1 MAATGSLFDD
11 ILQPG
16 YRIGPYS
23 LLECFQQG
31 GQSDIWSAWDDN
43 ARRVVAVKVMP
54 IVPDE
59 STGDYKALEDESG
72 VIARLNHP
80 NILPLYAHGKVER
93 SSYIVMPY
101 LPFGAVSRLM
111 QSGPVRPSILI
122 PMAAQMASVLDYL
135 HTHRIVHRDLKPS
148 NFLIDST
155 MRIYLTDFGLAKPL
169 SEDTLPLHTGH
180 GTAPYSSPEQHTK
193 RLVSYTTDIYSLG
206 IVLFELLT
214 GRLPWGGEVALAMR
228 QLDSSEELPD
238 PHEVNPSLPAALA
251 PALRRLTAQDPRD
264 RPASATE
271 AFSLVANALLSDSDQ
286 GTSHPLTLEEA
297 LDEIPAHL
305 TDDERM
311 AHDAQ
316 RLMDYSL
323 RLWEA
328 DSDPFMLSFT
338 NFCLLDS
345 VYADTERFGLVPDEA
360 RQRFMLHS
368 ALAYGRD
375 EHIWWSQIADVA
387 ARVEVCEWAIAN
399 QSGAARTRA
408 VFRLL
413 GEPLVASGEIKV
425 SPLTQ
430 ERLVELAVEM
440 QDSAL
445 FEGILVLIGRSSE
458 RGGRWHMGHLS
469 AVADQALAGL
479 ALSDDPRARHAAH
492 LIGQTRNQD
501 ALGLLL
507 ERRSGAQQAQVVASL
522 MEVRQA
528 AGDLPGTVP
537 VGLRLQVVAKTV
549 AQQLFADRPRVF
561 RAYLASALAAALSLG
576 FYVYNLYL
584 LPQFLDAAR
593 ILNAVGSGLLFG
605 IIIGLGIFAARL
617 IAHRLHTLAPLP
629 RLGVATGL
637 GGAIMYFG
645 FIGYHA
651 LFLDSSPTG
660 VLIGAAALLIALGFG
675 GGALLAI
682 RSLLRA
688 VLSSTI
694 IAIAITLSWHLHLTT
709 SATPLLYFEA
719 SHPMHM
725 TFLILMVAVCMGFIP
740 HVVSLSLA
748 DENARRS

>member
-1 MAATGSLFDD
+1 MGATGSPYEDEK
-11 ILQPG
+11 PG
-16 YRIGPYS
+16 YQIGPYS
-23 LLECFQQG
+23 LLERFQQG
-31 GQSDIWSAWDDN
+31 GQSDIWSAWDEN
-43 ARRVVAVKVMP
+43 TRRVVAVKVMSP
-54 IVPDE
+54 ATDE
-59 STGDYKALEDESG
+59 STGDYQALADESD
-72 VIARLNHP
+72 VIARLDHP
-80 NILPLYAHGKVER
+80 NILPLYAHGKVEQ

-101 LPFGAVSRLM
+101 LPFGAVSRLL
-111 QSGPVRPSILI
+111 QSGPVRPPTLM
-122 PMAAQMASVLDYL
+122 PVAAQMAAALEYL
-135 HTHRIVHRDLKPS
+135 HTHRVVHRDLKPG

-169 SEDTLPLHTGH
+169 SEDTLPLHTGR
-180 GTAPYSSPEQHTK
+180 GTAPYSSPEQHAK

-206 IVLFELLT
+206 ILLFELLT
-214 GRLPWGGEVALAMR
+214 GQLPWNGEVALAVR
-228 QLDSSEELPD
+228 QLDSGEELPN
-238 PHEVNPSLPAALA
+238 PQEVNPSLPAALG
-251 PALRRLTAQDPRD
+251 PALRVLTAQRPED
-264 RPASATE
+264 RPASGAE
-271 AFSLVANALLSDSDQ
+271 AFSLVANALLSGSDQ
-286 GTSHPLTLEEA
+286 GTPHSLTLEEVLSEA
-297 LDEIPAHL
+297 PAPL
-305 TDDERM
+305 SDDERS

-316 RLMDYSL
+316 KVMDYML
-323 RLWEA
+323 RTWNTA
-328 DSDPFMLSFT
+328 SDPFILSFT

-345 VYADTERFGLVPDEA
+345 VYTDTGRYGLVPDDA
-360 RQRFMLHS
+360 QRRLMLHG
-368 ALAYGRD
+368 ALAFGRN
-375 EHIWWSQIADVA
+375 ERTWWSQVTDVEARVQVCEQTIANQNGA
-387 ARVEVCEWAIAN
+387 ARVRAIL
-399 QSGAARTRA
+399 
-408 VFRLL
+408 RLL
-413 GEPLVASGEIKV
+413 GDPLVASGEVKV

-445 FEGILVLIGRSSE
+445 FEGILVLIGRSRE
-458 RGGRWHMGHLS
+458 REGRWHIGHLS
-469 AVADQALAGL
+469 TVADQALARL
-479 ALSDDPRARHAAH
+479 ALSDDPRARHAAR

-507 ERRSGAQQAQVVASL
+507 ERRSGAQQAQIVASL

-537 VGLRLQVVAKTV
+537 FGLRLRVVAKTV

-584 LPQFLDAAR
+584 LPQFLDAVR
-593 ILNAVGSGLLFG
+593 ILNAIGSGLLFG

-629 RLGVATGL
+629 RLVVATGL
-637 GGAIMYFG
+637 GGAIMYYG

-682 RSLLRA
+682 RNLLRA

-740 HVVSLSLA
+740 HVVNLSLA